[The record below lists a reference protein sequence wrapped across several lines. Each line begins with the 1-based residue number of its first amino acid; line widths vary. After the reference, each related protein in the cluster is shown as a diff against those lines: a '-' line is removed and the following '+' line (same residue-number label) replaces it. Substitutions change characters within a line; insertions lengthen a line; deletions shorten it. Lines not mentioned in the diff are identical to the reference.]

1 MNERF
6 LVRMRAAALIAVVCG
21 AAGSVVL
28 MLRAGQRSP
37 TLLIVLFLGW
47 VLSPFVLLV
56 IADAASK
63 RWSALTRLALYAA
76 MLVVAVGSLAVY
88 ADDAR
93 GHRRPQAAFVY
104 VAVPPAS
111 WLLLAAV
118 VPIAAAMSRRSS
130 HTSDG
135 QRATPPDSNGSSR

>member
-1 MNERF
+1 
-6 LVRMRAAALIAVVCG
+6 MRAAALTALAVG
-21 AAGSVVL
+21 AGGSVAL

-37 TLLIVLFLGW
+37 GLLIVLFLGW

-56 IADAASK
+56 LADAASK
-63 RWSALTRLALYAA
+63 RWSAFTRAALYGV
-76 MLVVAVGSLAVY
+76 MLVVAAGSLAIY

-111 WLLLAAV
+111 WLLLATV
-118 VPIAAAMSRRSS
+118 VPIAAVMSRRSS
-130 HTSDG
+130 RPGDG
-135 QRATPPDSNGSSR
+135 ERATPRDSNGSSR